1 MNSEKFAILMLFII
15 TTYCSNSTAAC
26 FNVNSEKICQGKKV
40 SEDQKNPVYTYYRL
54 ISAQKV
60 ILGEYHW
67 LTQHKKNKYIFNE
80 FISGRGAGDGT
91 LNEYILTGNKI
102 KLKRTIR
109 FSPSGEYVDNF
120 DLINAVEKKYSGNS
134 MKVRKFR
141 KMPFNYLKKCWGGNE
156 PCSLPMH
163 YATK

>member
-1 MNSEKFAILMLFII
+1 MRIKIILLLIA
-15 TTYCSNSTAAC
+15 SSHSSASTLSCATLEEAR
-26 FNVNSEKICQGKKV
+26 KICRGKLIV
-40 SEDQKNPVYTYYRL
+40 EDQRNPAFEYH
-54 ISAQKV
+54 ISTFTEKK
-60 ILGEYHW
+60 IIIGEYHW
-67 LTQHKKNKYIFNE
+67 LTQQKKNKYIFNE

-102 KLKRTIR
+102 KLKRTII

-141 KMPFNYLKKCWGGNE
+141 KIPFNYLKKCWGGNE